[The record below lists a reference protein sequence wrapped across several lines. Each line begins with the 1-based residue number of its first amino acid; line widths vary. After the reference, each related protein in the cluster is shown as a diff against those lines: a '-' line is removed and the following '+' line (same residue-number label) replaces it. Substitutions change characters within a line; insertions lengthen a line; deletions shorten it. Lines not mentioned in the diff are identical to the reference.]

1 MSSTIAP
8 LEARGISQR
17 FGRKR
22 VLRRVD
28 LKIESGELVGLVG
41 ANGSGKTTL
50 FSIMTGLLPPD
61 AGEST
66 FAGRSIDGL
75 SLELRARFA
84 YVAHRPQVYLGLTA
98 RENLE
103 LFAQLRA
110 TVGATTIASDEVLSR
125 FGLADAADRL
135 VGTFSRGMAQRLALA
150 RALASSPDILIL
162 DEPFTALDRQGREF
176 LAEILRAERERGAA
190 LFVASHDHDMLVR
203 VADRILHLENGV
215 IAGEATRGTEAEGG
229 SAFRDATA
237 ALWSGGGK
245 DVAAGAATVG

>member
-1 MSSTIAP
+1 MSPTLAP

-28 LKIESGELVGLVG
+28 LKVESGELVGLVG

-61 AGEST
+61 GGEST
-66 FAGRSIDGL
+66 YAGTSIDRL
-75 SLELRARFA
+75 SLELRARLA

-110 TVGATTIASDEVLSR
+110 TVGATTIAADEALSR

-215 IAGEATRGTEAEGG
+215 IAGEATRGAEVEGG

-237 ALWSGGGK
+237 ALWSGGPADG
-245 DVAAGAATVG
+245 VVGAAAVT